1 MVIGEKAAIKTL
13 LGGAT
18 FSRLTFFLLF
28 SPSLGCLAH
37 STILASLPPP
47 PLSPARSPYPHFFY
61 SASLP
66 IPHSPVFFRGF
77 HLRAR
82 LIKICNYGLI
92 NDLKKSCE
100 LTSACLK
107 RFHVASRQP
116 SCIPTS
122 TTSCRRP
129 SVSPRYS
136 LPHRFF
142 TLHLTTPS
150 HYPLPLLYSYAS
162 SLPRSC
168 LVPVRQPLRPS
179 HLDQLRWEG
188 KIETCDGWMR
198 TFKCDKGIRAL
209 WFKLVLSFFFN
220 FLFSTT
226 FRSI

>member
-37 STILASLPPP
+37 STILASSPLLPFP
-47 PLSPARSPYPHFFY
+47 PLAR
-61 SASLP
+61 P
-66 IPHSPVFFRGF
+66 IPTFFTPRRFPFLTLPSFFRGF

-129 SVSPRYS
+129 SVSPLATLCHTVSSPSIS
-136 LPHRFF
+136 LPPPTTSPLLLRFF
-142 TLHLTTPS
+142 SSSVLLGSRSSTP
-150 HYPLPLLYSYAS
+150 
-162 SLPRSC
+162 
-168 LVPVRQPLRPS
+168 
-179 HLDQLRWEG
+179 
-188 KIETCDGWMR
+188 
-198 TFKCDKGIRAL
+198 
-209 WFKLVLSFFFN
+209 
-220 FLFSTT
+220 
-226 FRSI
+226 